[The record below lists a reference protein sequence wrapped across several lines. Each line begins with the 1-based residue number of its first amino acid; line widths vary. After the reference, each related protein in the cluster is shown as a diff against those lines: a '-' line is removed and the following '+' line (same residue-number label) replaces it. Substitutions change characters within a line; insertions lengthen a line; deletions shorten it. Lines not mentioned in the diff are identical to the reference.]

1 MSGKDNPGTGRD
13 TVCEKGAGNSGRQR
27 ALSVCSPALV
37 LGDCSDTSAIEG
49 NSLVYTSECN

>member
-13 TVCEKGAGNSGRQR
+13 TVCERGRLIQEDRR